1 MQILG
6 VRWDCG
12 DFVTIPGR
20 CWSLPPDIPQDTTPL
35 HGHTPDLGPE
45 RHAGEA
51 RVSRT
56 DTPILHVTSLS
67 CCFAPLISPQ
77 LPAGTPPP
85 PPPAGFAFHRLTAL
99 SKHPAICPSQPAVRL
114 CTHCSAAR
122 PRQAGR
128 SCCAEHTRVLV
139 QSSASHPTATTWQ
152 ATVFSLLSLR
162 AEEADAEAKPLIQGT
177 TFRVV
182 PPTPPGSSQ
191 P

>member
-99 SKHPAICPSQPAVRL
+99 SKHPAICPSPAS
-114 CTHCSAAR
+114 CPSA
-122 PRQAGR
+122 
-128 SCCAEHTRVLV
+128 
-139 QSSASHPTATTWQ
+139 PTAQ
-152 ATVFSLLSLR
+152 LPGPGRQEGAAVPSIPESLSS
-162 AEEADAEAKPLIQGT
+162 PQQ
-177 TFRVV
+177 V
-182 PPTPPGSSQ
+182 TPQLQHGRPQCSHLEPVS
-191 P
+191 